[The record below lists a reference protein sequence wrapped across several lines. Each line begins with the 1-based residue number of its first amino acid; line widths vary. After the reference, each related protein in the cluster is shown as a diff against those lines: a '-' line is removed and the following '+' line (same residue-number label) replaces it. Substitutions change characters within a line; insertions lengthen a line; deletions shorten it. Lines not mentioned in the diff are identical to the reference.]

1 MKATKAKR
9 DSAKTTSTKDY
20 IVQGA
25 KEDTGSM
32 DVETTNKTD
41 STESPLR
48 DYARSPPRSSAS
60 TS

>member
-1 MKATKAKR
+1 MKANKAKR
-9 DSAKTTSTKDY
+9 HSAKTTSTKDY

-41 STESPLR
+41 NTENVNKMH
-48 DYARSPPRSSAS
+48 
-60 TS
+60 T

>member
-1 MKATKAKR
+1 MKANKAKR
-9 DSAKTTSTKDY
+9 DSTKTTSTKDY

-32 DVETTNKTD
+32 DVETNKTD
-41 STESPLR
+41 NTESLR
-48 DYARSPPRSSAS
+48 DDAQSTPRSSAS